1 MRRIIVR
8 LIAAVSV
15 AWYLAGPGTAF
26 AHKIITVGDYD
37 YTLRISWLSEPA
49 FVGEP
54 NAVLVEIADGNTG
67 TLVAAIPKLTASI
80 TVGGRKRDLQLYPLD
95 ATRPGRFVA
104 DVIPTVRGIYT
115 LQLGGY
121 LGADAVKVPVDLDE
135 VEDARP
141 VQFPEQSAS
150 ALELQTR
157 LAAAESAARWAQ
169 AVAVVALGMSGLSLL
184 AQGVATYRD
193 KKWKQGGAD

>member
-8 LIAAVSV
+8 LIVAVSV

-37 YTLRISWLSEPA
+37 YTLRISWLNEPA
-49 FVGEP
+49 LVGEK
-54 NAVLVEIADGNTG
+54 NAVLLEIADGNTG

-95 ATRPGRFVA
+95 ENSPGRFVA

-121 LGADAVKVPVDLDE
+121 LGADPVNVPVDMDE

-157 LAAAESAARWAQ
+157 LAAAESAVRWAQ
-169 AVAVVALGMSGLSLL
+169 AIAVVALGVSGLSLL
-184 AQGVATYRD
+184 AQAVATYRN
-193 KKWKQGGAD
+193 KKRKQGGAD